1 MLLET
6 RQTHMFEHWAEP
18 GVEDDEKKP
27 SLIRGSTKTLGN
39 FVKFLL
45 LGVVPFPK
53 DVPRLKQLG
62 VGGVITLNEP
72 CETLVPTSFYLAH
85 EIDHLVIPTRDY
97 LFAPSFELIIF
108 VSFSTAAT
116 TAFSSSTATT
126 ITCPM
131 FSTSSISSTTS
142 FTTTTSISSSSTTIS
157 LPHVH
162 HHILHH
168 VP

>member
-1 MLLET
+1 MQIELAKMLLET

-72 CETLVPTSFYLAH
+72 CETLVPTSFYLH
-85 EIDHLVIPTRDY
+85 RRHHC
-97 LFAPSFELIIF
+97 LFLLYRHHHN
-108 VSFSTAAT
+108 
-116 TAFSSSTATT
+116 
-126 ITCPM
+126 
-131 FSTSSISSTTS
+131 
-142 FTTTTSISSSSTTIS
+142 
-157 LPHVH
+157 LPHVLHQLHIQHHLLHHHHFHIQLLH
-162 HHILHH
+162 HHIPAPCPPPYPAPCPLA
-168 VP
+168 PPQLTPPPSPPPPAPPLP